1 MKFYKGRLK
10 FVIPLS
16 IVVAVSSG
24 FMLVNKYNEVP
35 TVNKV
40 LIVVGAAVL
49 AAFISYFLF
58 PQAGE
63 DRPDDF
69 GPY

>member
-24 FMLVNKYNEVP
+24 F
-35 TVNKV
+35 
-40 LIVVGAAVL
+40 I
-49 AAFISYFLF
+49 
-58 PQAGE
+58 
-63 DRPDDF
+63 F
-69 GPY
+69 GKQIQRSSNSE